1 MEISRRWNTRG
12 LIIVIFLLFSAVL
25 AIIPFAYMIISS
37 LKTNLDVLA
46 VPFQWIPKQLHFENY
61 WIPLVE
67 KPFARYFGNSF
78 IVAFAVT
85 LGQVVTCSLA
95 GYSLSKFR
103 YPGRGLIF
111 YLILSQLMI
120 PFPVI
125 MVALFLIIKSF
136 GWVNSYMGLIVPLA
150 THAFGIFL
158 MRQFIAEIPDSL
170 IEAARIDGAKEISI
184 FSRVIVPL
192 STAGILTLSVFCFTG
207 NWNEFAWPLLIITSQ
222 EMYTLP
228 IAIAFFEGMYSTNYT
243 QLMAVAFIATIPTLV
258 AFFFLQKQF
267 TQGIVMSGLK
277 E

>member
-1 MEISRRWNTRG
+1 MESRRRWRWSTRG
-12 LIIVIFLLFSAVL
+12 LLIVLFLLCSAVL

-103 YPGRGLIF
+103 YPGRSFIF

-125 MVALFLIIKSF
+125 MVALFLIIKH
-136 GWVNSYMGLIVPLA
+136 P
-150 THAFGIFL
+150 
-158 MRQFIAEIPDSL
+158 
-170 IEAARIDGAKEISI
+170 
-184 FSRVIVPL
+184 
-192 STAGILTLSVFCFTG
+192 
-207 NWNEFAWPLLIITSQ
+207 ITVHCNNNHVLR
-222 EMYTLP
+222 M
-228 IAIAFFEGMYSTNYT
+228 IG
-243 QLMAVAFIATIPTLV
+243 
-258 AFFFLQKQF
+258 
-267 TQGIVMSGLK
+267 
-277 E
+277 